1 MKTMRFEWVLGLSIA
16 VHLALMIV
24 ISSSMDMLDDEDV
37 PIKARVNIHY
47 EFSKKK
53 PEPIKKPILR
63 NKPAKKNKTTEVK
76 PEDQT
81 SNIDPI
87 RKKIAEQMKKDPEII
102 SRALSYWLNQK

>member
-1 MKTMRFEWVLGLSIA
+1 MTFFLLVLLLAAVIIYIFWILLKPREKHTPKKGLQ
-16 VHLALMIV
+16 
-24 ISSSMDMLDDEDV
+24 
-37 PIKARVNIHY
+37 K
-47 EFSKKK
+47 
-53 PEPIKKPILR
+53 

-102 SRALSYWLNQK
+102 SRALSYWLNQKE